1 MSFNEKEYIAYF
13 FNLKAMNS
21 NHRNLFGED
30 KNFEVPQLYSQDI
43 VKHLLELDEYSGED
57 KKFDAEKDGKFY
69 EIKATSSQS
78 GTTTMNFGS
87 KPNALIWI
95 RFDFDTDSFMIK
107 QFHDLE
113 KVTRLDDFYT
123 AEGMKKRKKDSKDP
137 FKSQER
143 MTIILNNVDWN
154 ESKSYQISIAI
165 KAIDYI

>member
-21 NHRNLFGED
+21 NHKNLFGED

-87 KPNALIWI
+87 KPNVLIWI
-95 RFDFDTDSFMIK
+95 RFDFDTDSFYDK
-107 QFHDLE
+107 LHYYF
-113 KVTRLDDFYT
+113 
-123 AEGMKKRKKDSKDP
+123 S
-137 FKSQER
+137 S
-143 MTIILNNVDWN
+143 
-154 ESKSYQISIAI
+154 
-165 KAIDYI
+165 